1 MDVEGAYT
9 LQATPEEVW
18 KCLMDQQILRQVL
31 PGVEHLEALDENR
44 YAIRLAVRH
53 APLRGSYEGLV
64 TVSDQEYPHCYR
76 ITVEG
81 ESRHGPV
88 RGEGWVRL
96 LRREH
101 NTVVSYQGVLNVGR
115 AGLLPAPVLR
125 GTTKMLIQQFFL
137 GLADQLRVMRPPE
150 IEEASEVAA
159 QPNQVSAQRQERAWP
174 PEAIRASES
183 GLPARGRTP
192 LHSLV
197 RRLRLGGGDP
207 QAEERWVQA
216 IRRTAMLAVLL
227 LLVWVGTRLPRRLL
241 A

>member
-18 KCLMDQQILRQVL
+18 KCLMDQQVLRQAL
-31 PGVEHLEALDENR
+31 PGVEHLEALGENR
-44 YAIRLAVRH
+44 YAIRLVVRQ
-53 APLRGSYEGLV
+53 APLRGSYEGTV
-64 TVSDQEYPHCYR
+64 TISDQEYPHCYR

-125 GTTKMLIQQFFL
+125 GTTKMLMQQFFL

-150 IEEASEVAA
+150 LEESAELAA
-159 QPNQVSAQRQERAWP
+159 QPSRVGTQCQT
-174 PEAIRASES
+174 
-183 GLPARGRTP
+183 PARQPGSAAASGPGASIGQATP

-197 RRLRLGGGDP
+197 RRLHLGGGDP
-207 QAEERWVQA
+207 RAEERWVQM
-216 IRRTAMLAVLL
+216 IRRTAMLAALL
-227 LLVWVGTRLPRRLL
+227 LLVWVGTKLPRR
-241 A
+241 

>member
-18 KCLMDQQILRQVL
+18 KCLMDQQILRQAL
-31 PGVEHLEALDENR
+31 PGVEHLEALGENR

-53 APLRGSYEGLV
+53 APLRGSYEGMV
-64 TVSDQEYPHCYR
+64 TISDQDYPHCYR
-76 ITVEG
+76 IAVEG

-101 NTVVSYQGVLNVGR
+101 NTVVSYQGVLQVGR

-137 GLADQLRVMRPPE
+137 GLADQLRAMRPPE
-150 IEEASEVAA
+150 IEEATKLAV
-159 QPNQVSAQRQERAWP
+159 QPDRLSPQHQERAWP
-174 PEAIRASES
+174 PEAVSAAGS
-183 GLPARGRTP
+183 GLQARERTP

-197 RRLRLGGGDP
+197 RRLHLGGGDP
-207 QAEERWVQA
+207 RAEERWVQA

-227 LLVWVGTRLPRRLL
+227 LLVWVGTRLPRR
-241 A
+241 

>member
-18 KCLMDQQILRQVL
+18 KCLMDQQILRQAL
-31 PGVEHLEALDENR
+31 PGVEHLEALGENR

-53 APLRGSYEGLV
+53 APLRGSYEGMV
-64 TVSDQEYPHCYR
+64 TISDQDYPHCYR
-76 ITVEG
+76 IAVEG

-101 NTVVSYQGVLNVGR
+101 NTVVSYQGVLQVGR
-115 AGLLPAPVLR
+115 AGLLPTPVLR

-137 GLADQLRVMRPPE
+137 GLADQLRAMRPSE
-150 IEEASEVAA
+150 IEEATELAI
-159 QPNQVSAQRQERAWP
+159 QPDRLSPQQQERAWP
-174 PEAIRASES
+174 PEAVSAAGS
-183 GLPARGRTP
+183 GLQARERTP

-197 RRLRLGGGDP
+197 RRLHLGGGDP
-207 QAEERWVQA
+207 RAEERWVQT

-227 LLVWVGTRLPRRLL
+227 LLVWVGTRLPRR
-241 A
+241 

>member
-18 KCLMDQQILRQVL
+18 KCLMDQQILRQAL
-31 PGVEHLEALDENR
+31 PGVEHLEALGENR
-44 YAIRLAVRH
+44 YAIRLVVRQ
-53 APLRGSYEGLV
+53 APLRGSYEGIV
-64 TVSDQEYPHCYR
+64 TISDQEYPHCYR

-115 AGLLPAPVLR
+115 AGLLPTPVLR

-150 IEEASEVAA
+150 IEESAELAA
-159 QPNQVSAQRQERAWP
+159 QANRTGAQCQTPAWQPRA
-174 PEAIRASES
+174 AAAGES
-183 GLPARGRTP
+183 GLQRGPATP
-192 LHSLV
+192 LHTLV
-197 RRLRLGGGDP
+197 RRLHLGGGDP

-216 IRRTAMLAVLL
+216 IRRTAMLAALL
-227 LLVWVGTRLPRRLL
+227 LLVWVGTKLPRR
-241 A
+241 

>member
-18 KCLMDQQILRQVL
+18 KCLMDQQILRQAL

-53 APLRGSYEGLV
+53 APLRGSYEGMV
-64 TVSDQEYPHCYR
+64 TISDQDYPHCYR
-76 ITVEG
+76 IAVEG

-101 NTVVSYQGVLNVGR
+101 NTVVSYQGVLQVGR
-115 AGLLPAPVLR
+115 TGLLPAPVLR

-137 GLADQLRVMRPPE
+137 GLADQLRAMRPPE
-150 IEEASEVAA
+150 IEEAAESAA
-159 QPNQVSAQRQERAWP
+159 QPDQVSAQHQERAWS
-174 PEAIRASES
+174 PEIVNAAGS
-183 GLPARGRTP
+183 GLQARGRTP

-197 RRLRLGGGDP
+197 RRLHLGGGDP
-207 QAEERWVQA
+207 RAEERWVQT

-227 LLVWVGTRLPRRLL
+227 LLVWVGTRLPRR
-241 A
+241 